1 MFEFNY
7 RGLRLGFVAAAL
19 IFSGQAQAQ
28 SQLQQIADEAAL
40 AAVQVLGAGGTSG
53 DAVAAAQQLPATLAM
68 KTEVSASSANLTVT
82 VKVSAADTK
91 APAVSSTARYQ
102 APDHTSQ
109 WTWASRQRFAV
120 KPSPVMVGS
129 SCLRDCEPNPLR

>member
-40 AAVQVLGAGGTSG
+40 VAVQVLGAGGTSG
-53 DAVAAAQQLPATLAM
+53 DAVAAAQQLPATLGM

-82 VKVSAADTK
+82 VNVSAADTK

>member
-1 MFEFNY
+1 MFEFDY
-7 RGLRLGFVAAAL
+7 RGLRLGIVAVL
-19 IFSGQAQAQ
+19 LFSGQAQAQ
-28 SQLQQIADEAAL
+28 SPLQQIADEAAL
-40 AAVQVLGAGGTSG
+40 TAVQVLGAGGTSS
-53 DAVAAAQQLPATLAM
+53 DAVAAAQQLPATLGM
-68 KTEVSASSANLTVT
+68 KTEVGPSSVNLTVT

-102 APDHTSQ
+102 APDHTPQ

-120 KPSPVMVGS
+120 KASPVMVGS